1 MSPRKSINTY
11 KHVGNMDIKSTS
23 TGNNTRMKIDDAVD
37 HTTNFSQRMPALR
50 VAIVEDL
57 SAMKLRLECLSQQRK
72 KYDVRRELG

>member
-1 MSPRKSINTY
+1 
-11 KHVGNMDIKSTS
+11 
-23 TGNNTRMKIDDAVD
+23 
-37 HTTNFSQRMPALR
+37 MPALR